1 MMKKIKLVLIAV
13 VLGLAFVS
21 GSSFAKPNGVFIDLS
36 SPDIFKIHRAFA
48 VGTMLR
54 KTQDVPVTVF
64 ISLAVT
70 PYVDKNYP
78 ISDMLSLRGQNV
90 RQHME
95 DFMKVGGEIMVCAMC
110 LGGHGVSEADLIPG
124 VKPGMPGKLMVED
137 DVKLLSY

>member
-1 MMKKIKLVLIAV
+1 MKKIKMILVAA

-21 GSSFAKPNGVFIDLS
+21 GSSFAKASGVFIDLS

-54 KTQDVPVTVF
+54 KSQDVPVTVF

-78 ISDMLSLRGQNV
+78 ISDMLALRGQNV

-95 DFMKVGGEIMVCAMC
+95 DFMAAGGEIMVCAMC
-110 LGGHGVSEADLIPG
+110 MGGHGVKADDLIPG
-124 VKPGMPGKLMVED
+124 VKPGMPGKLMVAD
-137 DVKLLSY
+137 GIKLISY

>member
-1 MMKKIKLVLIAV
+1 MMKKIKMILIAA

-54 KTQDVPVTVF
+54 KSQDVPVTIF
-64 ISLAVT
+64 MSLAVT

-78 ISDMLSLRGQNV
+78 ISNMLSLRGQNV
-90 RQHME
+90 RQHMD
-95 DFMKVGGEIMVCAMC
+95 DFMKAGGEIMVCAMC
-110 LGGHGVSEADLIPG
+110 LAGHGVSKDNLVPG
-124 VKPGMPGKLMVED
+124 VKPGMPGKLMVQD
-137 DVKLLSY
+137 GIKLLSY